1 MWQRCRY
8 IIFGHTPTES
18 IAEPADPRKSMPLT
32 LRIISLQKD
41 VLGPEG
47 IHVFSVHGGTIGRA
61 PDNDW
66 VLPDPER
73 YLSAHHAVI
82 DYQGGSYFLRD
93 KSTNGVYVNDADQP
107 VGKGSPIRLYD
118 GDRMRM
124 GEYQFQVSILNVSLE
139 GNKDSAVFV
148 ADDEDEEDRDAQK
161 RPGDLPPLLDQ
172 GPAPPDVLEDF
183 SVIEDVQAMTG
194 TRVIGEKDLG
204 NDDDITQEIAQVQ
217 TENLAEAARLVF
229 EAAGIDP
236 RKIPAGR
243 EKQFLLT
250 GGRML
255 RLCIGGLLDV
265 LRARARVKGEL
276 DLEQTGVKPGEN
288 NPLKFA
294 PDVDQALDA
303 LLFYRGSRYLP
314 AMDALEQAFVDLQAH
329 ERALVA
335 AMKAAFD
342 EQLGSFSPD
351 RLQERFDKGLRRG
364 ALKGMSNPAKYWDL
378 YREHYDLTEKRSE
391 RNFDEVTARVFADA
405 YLKEIARLTKLR
417 AAKRDP
423 D

>member
-1 MWQRCRY
+1 
-8 IIFGHTPTES
+8 
-18 IAEPADPRKSMPLT
+18 MPLT
-32 LRIISLQKD
+32 LRITSAQKD
-41 VLGPEG
+41 LLGPEG

-66 VLPDPER
+66 VLPDPDR

-82 DYQGGSYFLRD
+82 DYQDGAYFLRD
-93 KSTNGVYVNDADQP
+93 KSTNGVFVNDADQP
-107 VGKGSPIRLYD
+107 VGKGAPIRLFD

-124 GEYQFQVSILNVSLE
+124 GQYLMRVSILNVSLE
-139 GNKDSAVFV
+139 GDKDSAVFV
-148 ADDEDEEDRDAQK
+148 ADDADEEDHDTEK
-161 RPGDLPPLLDQ
+161 RPANLLPDAL
-172 GPAPPDVLEDF
+172 PDAEAELAEFLEDF

-194 TRVIGEKDLG
+194 TRVIDDKDVEP
-204 NDDDITQEIAQVQ
+204 DDDITQEVAQFQ
-217 TENLAEAARLVF
+217 EESLAEAARLVF

-236 RKIPAGR
+236 RRIPANR
-243 EKQFLLT
+243 EKQFLVT
-250 GGRML
+250 AGRML

-265 LRARARVKGEL
+265 LRARSRVKGEL

-288 NPLKFA
+288 NPLKMA

-303 LLFYRGSRYLP
+303 LLFYRGSRFLP

-329 ERALVA
+329 ERSLVA

-342 EQLGSFSPD
+342 EQLAAFSPD

-364 ALKGMSNPAKYWDL
+364 ALKGLSNPAKYWDL
-378 YREHYDLTEKRSE
+378 YREHYDLTEKRAE
-391 RNFDEVTARVFADA
+391 RSFDEVTARVFAEA
-405 YLKEIARLTKLR
+405 YAKEIKRLAKLR
-417 AAKRDP
+417 AARRDP

>member
-1 MWQRCRY
+1 
-8 IIFGHTPTES
+8 
-18 IAEPADPRKSMPLT
+18 MPLT
-32 LRIISLQKD
+32 LRIISSQKD
-41 VLGPEG
+41 LLGPEG

-107 VGKGSPIRLYD
+107 VGQGSPIRLYD

-124 GEYQFQVSILNVSLE
+124 GQYQFQVSILNVSLE

-148 ADDEDEEDRDAQK
+148 ADDADDDDRAAEK
-161 RPGDLPPLLDQ
+161 RPGDLNLRLLEDEDR
-172 GPAPPDVLEDF
+172 APPDPLEDF

-194 TRVIGEKDLG
+194 TRVIGEKDLEP
-204 NDDDITQEIAQVQ
+204 DDDITQEVAQIHGDSL
-217 TENLAEAARLVF
+217 TEAARLVF
-229 EAAGIDP
+229 EAAGIDL
-236 RKIPAGR
+236 RKIPSGR

-250 GGRML
+250 AGRML

-265 LRARARVKGEL
+265 LHARSRVKGEL

-314 AMDALEQAFVDLQAH
+314 PMDALEQAFADLQAH

-342 EQLGSFSPD
+342 EQLDSFNPD

-364 ALKGMSNPAKYWDL
+364 ALKGLNNPAKYWDL
-378 YREHYDLTEKRSE
+378 YREHFDLTEKRSE
-391 RNFDEVTARVFADA
+391 RSFDDVTARVFAEA
-405 YLKEIARLTKLR
+405 YTEEIARLARLR
-417 AAKRDP
+417 TAKRDP

>member
-1 MWQRCRY
+1 
-8 IIFGHTPTES
+8 
-18 IAEPADPRKSMPLT
+18 MPLT
-32 LRIISLQKD
+32 LRITSPQKD
-41 VLGPEG
+41 LLGPEG

-66 VLPDPER
+66 VLPDPDR

-82 DYQGGSYFLRD
+82 DYQDGAYFLRD
-93 KSTNGVYVNDADQP
+93 KSTNGVFVNDADQP
-107 VGKGSPIRLYD
+107 VGKGAPIRLYD
-118 GDRMRM
+118 GDRMQM
-124 GEYQFQVSILNVSLE
+124 GQYKFLVSILNVSLE

-148 ADDEDEEDRDAQK
+148 ADDADDKDRDTQA
-161 RPGDLPPLLDQ
+161 RPGDAGPVLLDDD
-172 GPAPPDVLEDF
+172 GAAEFDFLEDF

-194 TRVIGEKDLG
+194 TRVIGEKDLEG
-204 NDDDITQEIAQVQ
+204 DEDITQEVAQVR
-217 TENLAEAARLVF
+217 EDGLAEAARLVF

-236 RKIPAGR
+236 RRIPGGR

-250 GGRML
+250 AGRML

-265 LRARARVKGEL
+265 LRSRAKVKGEL
-276 DLEQTGVKPGEN
+276 DLEQTGVKPSEN

-314 AMDALEQAFVDLQAH
+314 PMDALEQAFVDLRAH

-342 EQLGSFSPD
+342 EQLAGFAPD
-351 RLQERFDKGLRRG
+351 RLQQRFDRGLRRG
-364 ALKGMSNPAKYWDL
+364 ALKGLSNPAKYWDL
-378 YREHYDLTEKRSE
+378 YREHYDVTEKRSE
-391 RNFDEVTARVFADA
+391 RSFDEVTARVFAEA
-405 YLKEIARLTKLR
+405 YTAEIARLAKLR

>member
-1 MWQRCRY
+1 
-8 IIFGHTPTES
+8 
-18 IAEPADPRKSMPLT
+18 MPLT
-32 LRIISLQKD
+32 LRIISSQKD
-41 VLGPEG
+41 LLGPEG

-73 YLSAHHAVI
+73 YLSSHHAII
-82 DYQGGSYFLRD
+82 DYQDGAYFLRD
-93 KSTNGVYVNDADQP
+93 KSTNGVFVNDADQP
-107 VGKGSPIRLYD
+107 VGQGSPIRLYD

-124 GEYQFQVSILNVSLE
+124 GQYQFQVSILNVSLE
-139 GNKDSAVFV
+139 GNKDSAVFL
-148 ADDEDEEDRDAQK
+148 AEDAGDEDRETEK
-161 RPGDLPPLLDQ
+161 RPGDPDFELQDKGSLD
-172 GPAPPDVLEDF
+172 AEEFLEDF

-194 TRVIGEKDLG
+194 TRVIGEKDAG
-204 NDDDITQEIAQVQ
+204 PEEDITQEIAQIQ
-217 TENLAEAARLVF
+217 GQGLAEAAKLVF
-229 EAAGIDP
+229 DAAGIDP
-236 RKIPAGR
+236 RKITEGR

-250 GGRML
+250 AGRML

-265 LRARARVKGEL
+265 LRARSRVKGEL

-294 PDVDQALDA
+294 VDVDQALDA

-314 AMDALEQAFVDLQAH
+314 VMDALEHAFIDLQAH

-342 EQLGSFSPD
+342 EQLRGFDPD
-351 RLQERFDKGLRRG
+351 SLEKRFDKGLRRG
-364 ALKGMSNPAKYWDL
+364 ALKGLSNPAKYWDL
-378 YREHYDLTEKRSE
+378 YREHFDLTSKRSE
-391 RNFDEVTARVFADA
+391 RSFDEVTARVFVEA
-405 YLKEIARLTKLR
+405 YSAEIERLGKLR
-417 AAKRDP
+417 AARRDP